1 MDSFENT
8 FLGRGWAFPPEF
20 NPVSGQAKMLANED
34 DIQSSLQ
41 ILLAT
46 RVGERIMQPSFGCNL
61 DVMLFEPISTTL
73 KARIKDLVFTAIY
86 NYEPR
91 IRPLAVSLT
100 GRDEEG
106 IVEVEVE
113 YEVKATNSRYNL
125 VYPFYI
131 NEGA

>member
-1 MDSFENT
+1 MDPFEQT

-20 NPVSGQAKMLANED
+20 NPVSGQAKMLSNEE
-34 DIQSSLQ
+34 DIQSSLK

-61 DVMLFEPISTTL
+61 DIMLFEPISTTL
-73 KARIKDLVFTAIY
+73 KARVKDLVFTAIY

-91 IRPLAVSLT
+91 IRPLSVSLI
-100 GRDEEG
+100 GKDEDG

-125 VYPFYI
+125 VYPFYL
-131 NEGA
+131 NEGV